1 MASKSVEAANTQK
14 RKHISSSYSRKEKNT
29 GDGKRTKEEE
39 EVI

>member
-14 RKHISSSYSRKEKNT
+14 RKHISSSSYSRKEKNT

-39 EVI
+39 VI